1 MILCKVEFR
10 VVISFTLKTSKNL
23 FLWQV
28 EKSIVKIIAFH
39 DTAHFCPFRAKCNLF
54 WARLQRSSCKAHTS
68 NGSVQLLLLHFY
80 CVFIAPSTVL
90 HFPFTHQLNTS
101 LLDQLLFTCSNSIT
115 VFQNIKSNHK
125 ECQKD
130 FKCDPQNLG
139 NS

>member
-1 MILCKVEFR
+1 MIQHISVHFVQNVIYFEQGYN
-10 VVISFTLKTSKNL
+10 VVDL
-23 FLWQV
+23 
-28 EKSIVKIIAFH
+28 
-39 DTAHFCPFRAKCNLF
+39 R
-54 WARLQRSSCKAHTS
+54 SCKAHTS

-90 HFPFTHQLNTS
+90 HFSFTHQLNTS

-115 VFQNIKSNHK
+115 VFQNTKSNDK